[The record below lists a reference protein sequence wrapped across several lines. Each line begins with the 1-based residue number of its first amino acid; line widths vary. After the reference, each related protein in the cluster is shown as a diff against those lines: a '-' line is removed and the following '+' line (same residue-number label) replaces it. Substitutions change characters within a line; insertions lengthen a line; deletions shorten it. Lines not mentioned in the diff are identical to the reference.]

1 MLGLIAHTQ
10 KPGAASVV
18 KTIVAELRARHVPFL
33 MERATAAL
41 IQEQS
46 PLNEEMLAEKV
57 DLLLVMGG
65 DGSILRAMHHSGP
78 YLRPIFG
85 LNIGSLGFLTCLPAT
100 AYQEAID
107 CIVNKTYI
115 LSHRSLLKLKIQNA
129 EASSVLQSKTTTNYQ
144 LPTTNSYREAVALND
159 IVISRGERS
168 QLIRLSVTIDG
179 TPLTEYHADGLIIA
193 TPTGSTAY
201 SLAAGGPVMMPE
213 SKTLLITPIC
223 PHVFSNRS
231 MVINDKSNLT
241 IEAPGDQQIFISL
254 DGREPRLMEAQE
266 RLSITTSEKTLPL
279 AMLPDTSFPQ
289 ILRQKLKWTGSN
301 L

>member
-18 KTIVAELRARHVPFL
+18 KTIVDELRLRNVPFL

-41 IQEQS
+41 IQEDS
-46 PLNEEMLAEKV
+46 SLNEEMLAEKV
-57 DLLLVMGG
+57 ELLLVMGG
-65 DGSILRAMHHSGP
+65 DGSILRAMHHVGP
-78 YLRPIFG
+78 HLRPIFG
-85 LNIGSLGFLTCLPAT
+85 LNIGSLGFLTCLPAKE
-100 AYQEAID
+100 YREAID

-115 LSHRSLLKLKIQNA
+115 LSHRSLLKLSTQNK
-129 EASSVLQSKTTTNYQ
+129 E
-144 LPTTNSYREAVALND
+144 TTNSHHEAVALND

-168 QLIRLSVTIDG
+168 QLISLSVSIDG

-213 SKTLLITPIC
+213 SKALLITPIC

-231 MVINDKSNLT
+231 MVIDSKSILT

-254 DGREPRLMEAQE
+254 DGREPRLMQPQE
-266 RLSITTSEKTLPL
+266 LLAITTSEKTLPL
-279 AMLPDTSFPQ
+279 AMLSNTSFPQ

>member
-1 MLGLIAHTQ
+1 MIGLIAHV
-10 KPGAASVV
+10 KKSGAASVV
-18 KTIVAELRARHVPFL
+18 KTIVAELHARHVPFL
-33 MERATAAL
+33 MEQATAAL
-41 IQEQS
+41 IQEHS

-65 DGSILRAMHHSGP
+65 DGSILRALHHSGP
-78 YLRPIFG
+78 HLRPIFG
-85 LNIGSLGFLTCLPAT
+85 LNIGSLGFLTCLPA
-100 AYQEAID
+100 QEYKQALQ
-107 CIVNKTYI
+107 CIINQEYI
-115 LSHRSLLKLKIQNA
+115 LSHRSLLELKINDRFHG
-129 EASSVLQSKTTTNYQ
+129 L
-144 LPTTNSYREAVALND
+144 ALND

-168 QLIRLSVTIDG
+168 QLIRLSVNIDA

-231 MVINDKSNLT
+231 MVIDNKSILT

-254 DGREPRLMEAQE
+254 DGREPRLMQPQE
-266 RLSITTSEKTLPL
+266 RLTITTSEKKLPL
-279 AMLPDTSFPQ
+279 AMLPHTSFPQ

-301 L
+301 LNPS

>member
-18 KTIVAELRARHVPFL
+18 KTIVTELRERHVPFL

-41 IQEQS
+41 INEES
-46 PLNEEMLAEKV
+46 SLNEEMLAEKV
-57 DLLLVMGG
+57 DLLFVMGG
-65 DGSILRAMHHSGP
+65 DGSILRALHHTVSH
-78 YLRPIFG
+78 LRPIFG
-85 LNIGSLGFLTCLPAT
+85 LNIGSLGFLTCLPA
-100 AYQEAID
+100 QEYEQAIQ
-107 CIVNKTYI
+107 CIIEKKYL
-115 LSHRSLLKLKIQNA
+115 LSHRSLLEFKIND
-129 EASSVLQSKTTTNYQ
+129 EFHGL
-144 LPTTNSYREAVALND
+144 ALND

-168 QLIRLSVTIDG
+168 QLIRLSVSIDG

-201 SLAAGGPVMMPE
+201 AMAAGGPILMPE

-231 MVINDKSNLT
+231 MVIDDKSIIT

-254 DGREPRLMEAQE
+254 DGRKSRLMLPKE
-266 RLSITTSEKTLPL
+266 RLSITTSSKTLPL
-279 AMLPDTSFPQ
+279 AMLPDTHFPQ

-301 L
+301 F

>member
-1 MLGLIAHTQ
+1 MIGLIAHV
-10 KPGAASVV
+10 KKSGAASVV
-18 KTIVAELRARHVPFL
+18 KTIVTELRARHVPFL
-33 MERATAAL
+33 MEQATAAL

-46 PLNEEMLAEKV
+46 PLNETMLAEKV

-65 DGSILRAMHHSGP
+65 DGSILRAMHHAGP
-78 YLRPIFG
+78 HLRPIFG
-85 LNIGSLGFLTCLPAT
+85 LNIGSLGFLTCLPAQE
-100 AYQEAID
+100 YQRALQCIID
-107 CIVNKTYI
+107 QEYI
-115 LSHRSLLKLKIQNA
+115 LSQRSLLELKINDRFCG
-129 EASSVLQSKTTTNYQ
+129 L
-144 LPTTNSYREAVALND
+144 ALND

-201 SLAAGGPVMMPE
+201 SLAAGGPIMMPE

-231 MVINDKSNLT
+231 MVIDDKSNLT

-254 DGREPRLMEAQE
+254 DGREPRLMQPQE
-266 RLSITTSEKTLPL
+266 RLAITTSKKTLPL
-279 AMLPDTSFPQ
+279 AMLPHTSFPQ